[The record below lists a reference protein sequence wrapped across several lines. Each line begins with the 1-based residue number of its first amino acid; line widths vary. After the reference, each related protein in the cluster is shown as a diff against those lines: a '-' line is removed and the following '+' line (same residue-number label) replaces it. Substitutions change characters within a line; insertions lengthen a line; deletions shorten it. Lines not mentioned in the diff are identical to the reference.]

1 MMGIALGVAVLIT
14 VLSVMNGFDQEI
26 RSRIFG
32 MANQVTVSSISGSI
46 THWEALEADLTHY
59 PGVTGVAPFV
69 SGQGILV
76 SQGLTH
82 PVMLTGISPARE
94 TKVSMISQKM
104 VTGSF
109 ANLTSGSFG
118 IILGAKLAA
127 SLGVG
132 IGDKVTLLIPSA
144 TITPLGVMP
153 RFKVFKVV
161 GIFQIGNGFG
171 FDSELAFLHL
181 QDAQNLF
188 QLGNAVTGL
197 RLKLTDL
204 YAAPG
209 ISQALSNKLPPNYA
223 ITNWTQD
230 YGSLV
235 HAIALEKTMMFLILL
250 LLIAVAAF
258 NLVSTLVMVVTDKR
272 ADIAILRTLGAT
284 PRTILAIFMVQGTIV
299 GLVGTLLGVI
309 GGVILAL
316 NATQMV
322 NFIETAFHVQ
332 LLSSDV
338 YYVNF
343 LPSQLAWPDVFHIS
357 IAALAMSLVATL
369 YPAWRAA
376 RTQPAEALR
385 YE

>member
-1 MMGIALGVAVLIT
+1 
-14 VLSVMNGFDQEI
+14 
-26 RSRIFG
+26 
-32 MANQVTVSSISGSI
+32 
-46 THWEALEADLTHY
+46 
-59 PGVTGVAPFV
+59 
-69 SGQGILV
+69 
-76 SQGLTH
+76 
-82 PVMLTGISPARE
+82 
-94 TKVSMISQKM
+94 
-104 VTGSF
+104 
-109 ANLTSGSFG
+109 
-118 IILGAKLAA
+118 
-127 SLGVG
+127 
-132 IGDKVTLLIPSA
+132 
-144 TITPLGVMP
+144 
-153 RFKVFKVV
+153 
-161 GIFQIGNGFG
+161 
-171 FDSELAFLHL
+171 
-181 QDAQNLF
+181 
-188 QLGNAVTGL
+188 
-197 RLKLTDL
+197 
-204 YAAPG
+204 
-209 ISQALSNKLPPNYA
+209 
-223 ITNWTQD
+223 
-230 YGSLV
+230 
-235 HAIALEKTMMFLILL
+235 LL